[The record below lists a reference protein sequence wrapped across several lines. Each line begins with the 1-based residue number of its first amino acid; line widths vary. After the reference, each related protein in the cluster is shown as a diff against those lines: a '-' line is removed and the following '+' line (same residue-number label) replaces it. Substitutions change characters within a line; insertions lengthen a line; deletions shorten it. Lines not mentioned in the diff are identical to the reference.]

1 GRCAPLSEAN
11 SRSARDKSAPRSFKR
26 SRFADFSTVR
36 MRPIDWLRMSAPN
49 RASAIEAPVAR
60 LKKKQ
65 VSESDLDRSTG
76 PYFLL
81 SDPTLGCQRAAV
93 PFWLGAAAMVLVF
106 FFFGFLASRLPF
118 CSR

>member
-1 GRCAPLSEAN
+1 VSEA
-11 SRSARDKSAPRSFKR
+11 
-26 SRFADFSTVR
+26 
-36 MRPIDWLRMSAPN
+36 
-49 RASAIEAPVAR
+49 
-60 LKKKQ
+60 
-65 VSESDLDRSTG
+65 DLDRSTG

-106 FFFGFLASRLPF
+106 FFGFLASRLPL